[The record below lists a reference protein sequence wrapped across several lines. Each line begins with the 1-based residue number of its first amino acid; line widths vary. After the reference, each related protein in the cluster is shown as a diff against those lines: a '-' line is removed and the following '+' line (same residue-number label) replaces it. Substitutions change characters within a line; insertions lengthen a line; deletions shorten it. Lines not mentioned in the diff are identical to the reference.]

1 MSKKKNWTEEKS
13 KLLGEI
19 QAFLNSPEM
28 ETVRESFKELNERIS
43 KIPSRELS
51 VFDNFT
57 NASVAFTNM
66 MNWATDF
73 SWNRNMKVFNS
84 MFEREAQKRA
94 RQNEIQ

>member
-1 MSKKKNWTEEKS
+1 MSKKKNWTEEKR
-13 KLLGEI
+13 KLLDEI

-28 ETVRESFKELNERIS
+28 KTVRESFKDLNERIS

-57 NASVAFTNM
+57 NASVAFFNM

-73 SWNRNMKVFNS
+73 SWNRNMKVFNF
-84 MFEREAQKRA
+84 MFDAEHKQK
-94 RQNEIQ
+94 EE